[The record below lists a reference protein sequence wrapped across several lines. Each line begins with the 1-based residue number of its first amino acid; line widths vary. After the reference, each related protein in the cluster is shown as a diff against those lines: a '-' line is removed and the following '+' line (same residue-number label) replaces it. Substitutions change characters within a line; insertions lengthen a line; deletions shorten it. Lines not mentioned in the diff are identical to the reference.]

1 MRGPPATHA
10 GYAGRQ
16 RKRKL
21 VEQGFGWMKT
31 VGGLRK
37 LRYRGGPLVTWIFTF
52 TAAVYTIVR
61 LRRLLP
67 ATA

>member
-1 MRGPPATHA
+1 
-10 GYAGRQ
+10 
-16 RKRKL
+16 
-21 VEQGFGWMKT
+21 MKT

-37 LRYRGGPLVTWIFTF
+37 LRHRGGPLVTWVFTF
-52 TAAVYTIVR
+52 AAAAYHIVR

>member
-1 MRGPPATHA
+1 
-10 GYAGRQ
+10 
-16 RKRKL
+16 
-21 VEQGFGWMKT
+21 MKT

-37 LRYRGGPLVTWIFTF
+37 LRHRGGPLVTWVFTC
-52 TAAVYTIVR
+52 AAAAYNIVR